1 MEKMIN
7 EKFTEE
13 EIHKIKEL
21 KHRLEKNKKYIKI
34 QPGESKILYFIASDK
49 MEPIPKQYQGKP
61 NEQIRFPVIEQ
72 NDDDNTEK
80 IFDAPKGSAL
90 SILEKLEKGHRVLKI
105 TREGS
110 GSDTRY
116 ISTQVNSDKE

>member
-1 MEKMIN
+1 MIN

-13 EIHKIKEL
+13 EMHKIKEL
-21 KHRLEKNKKYIKI
+21 KHRLEKNKRYIKI
-34 QPGESKILYFIASDK
+34 LPGESKILYFMASDK
-49 MEPIPKQYQGKP
+49 MEPIPKQFQGKP

-90 SILEKLEKGHRVLKI
+90 SILEELEKGDRVLKI

-116 ISTQVNSDKE
+116 KPTQVKSN